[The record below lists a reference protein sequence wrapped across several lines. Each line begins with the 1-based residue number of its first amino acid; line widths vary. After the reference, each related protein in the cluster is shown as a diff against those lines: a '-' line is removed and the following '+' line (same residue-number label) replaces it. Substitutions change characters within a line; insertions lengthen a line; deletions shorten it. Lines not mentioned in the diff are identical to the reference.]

1 MHGAVPRETRL
12 PRKCRAADQNVEM
25 RFAIATGVPRMTGMA
40 CTVIDNLEPRRGK
53 GRFEP

>member
-1 MHGAVPRETRL
+1 MHGAVPRQTRL